1 MRVSEICVKR
11 IRVNQGLGVS
21 QKSTNFSG
29 VEYAVAGVL
38 MKRKAF
44 AICTLLMLA
53 VVKMQNKFQ
62 IPTLFLDIF
71 VSTAGQPRINVHVL

>member
-1 MRVSEICVKR
+1 M
-11 IRVNQGLGVS
+11 
-21 QKSTNFSG
+21 
-29 VEYAVAGVL
+29 AGVL
-38 MKRKAF
+38 MKLKAF
-44 AICTLLMLA
+44 AIYTLLMLA